1 MMMDRIRIDEDN
13 IFWWLVAGSVFL
25 TVVLGAATAL
35 MISGRF
41 GISVVAGGLLATG
54 NFFRLRRALESLL
67 TARPNN
73 APQLAVVRLIVR
85 LATMGLVLY
94 VLIVHLHVDIFG
106 LLLGLSVLV
115 MNIMA
120 FSIYMSTRK
129 GG

>member
-13 IFWWLVAGSVFL
+13 IFWWLVAGSLFL

-35 MISGRF
+35 MISGIF

-54 NFFRLRRALESLL
+54 NFFRLRRGLESLL

>member
-1 MMMDRIRIDEDN
+1 MMDRIRIDEDN
-13 IFWWLVAGSVFL
+13 IFWWLVAGSLFL

-41 GISVVAGGLLATG
+41 GMSVVAGGLLATG
-54 NFFRLRRALESLL
+54 NFFRLRRGLESLL
-67 TARPNN
+67 RLRPNN
-73 APQLAVVRLIVR
+73 APQLAVARLIFR
-85 LATMGLVLY
+85 LATLGLVLY
-94 VLIVHLHVDIFG
+94 VLMVHLHADIFG

-115 MNIMA
+115 INIMA